1 MSANKEADLA
11 FLRNRNAEQGQF
23 GGSRQGGGGSGM
35 SQQSGWS
42 ARQQAQRMQERAEEA
57 RMLEPQAPRTDKQ

>member
-1 MSANKEADLA
+1 
-11 FLRNRNAEQGQF
+11 
-23 GGSRQGGGGSGM
+23 M